1 MSRTRK
7 SLALPNS
14 LPAAARKLFT
24 QFPVMA
30 GGNQHRYQERLAEV
44 FAAVQPADT
53 IEAFWAKDILDL
65 TLEVEQ
71 LRQMEA
77 GLLEAQAREADRIND
92 TIQGQIA
99 MVAANFAVAKWSED
113 RGLDHRAET
122 PEMKAQWA
130 KLYEEQLSWRLERS
144 ESKNMPADP
153 NDLAQ
158 AFLQHSVEL
167 DRISRMIATAEGRR
181 RSVLREMEQY
191 RAARRPRARKASIID
206 GAFTEPE
213 VAP

>member
-44 FAAVQPADT
+44 FAAVQPVDT

-65 TLEVEQ
+65 TLEIEQ
-71 LRQMEA
+71 LRQIEA
-77 GLLEAQAREADRIND
+77 GLLETQAREADRVND
-92 TIQGQIA
+92 TIQRHIA
-99 MVAANFAVAKWSED
+99 TTAANFAVAKWSED

-130 KLYEEQLSWRLERS
+130 KLYEEQLSWRLERP

-191 RAARRPRARKASIID
+191 RAARRPRARKAGIID